1 MAALSSNATFTK
13 RRKRRPIILVGGDKG
28 GVGKSFGARAV
39 TGWLA
44 MQGYQVAAFDADG
57 RNGHLQRYYE
67 ASLGVS
73 RITLREQLGWTTM
86 YKAWEIVDDNC
97 VIIVDLP
104 GNVGADVAKEAT
116 RLKLIS
122 EALNRDLINIWVAAE
137 EEDSIWLLDAAL
149 QVADA
154 HRTIFLMNGRFG
166 ADPSKFELWNG
177 SKKRSHFV
185 SNGGAESFLPALPIY
200 ARTAI
205 AKARAPFH
213 NLSSANLGF
222 TDRIDFELWWTAV
235 EESLKPLSDLLGG
248 RP

>member
-1 MAALSSNATFTK
+1 MAALASNANFTK
-13 RRKRRPIILVGGDKG
+13 RRKCRPIVLMGGDKG

-44 MQGYQVAAFDADG
+44 FQGYQVAAFDADG
-57 RNGHLQRYYE
+57 RNPHLSRYYDD
-67 ASLGVS
+67 SLGVS
-73 RITLREQLGWTTM
+73 RTTLRDTLGWTSM
-86 YKAWEIVDDNC
+86 YKAWELVDENC

-104 GNVGADVAKEAT
+104 GNIGAEVAKEAT

-122 EALNRDLINIWVAAE
+122 EALNRDLINVWVAAE

-149 QVADA
+149 QVAEP
-154 HRTIFLMNGRFG
+154 HRTIFWMNGRFG

-177 SKKRSHFV
+177 SNKRDHFI
-185 SNGGAESFLPALPIY
+185 SEGGNESFLPVLPIY

-205 AKARAPFH
+205 ARARAPFH

-222 TDRIDFELWWTAV
+222 TDRIDFDLWWTAID
-235 EESLKPLSDLLGG
+235 ESLKPLSDLLGG

>member
-1 MAALSSNATFTK
+1 MAALASNANFTK
-13 RRKRRPIILVGGDKG
+13 RRKHRPIVLVGGDKG

-57 RNGHLQRYYE
+57 RNPHLARYYDN
-67 ASLGVS
+67 SLGVS
-73 RITLREQLGWTTM
+73 QLTLRETLGWTCM
-86 YKAWEIVDDNC
+86 YKTWELVDDNC

-104 GNVGADVAKEAT
+104 GNIGAEVAKEAT

-122 EALNRDLINIWVAAE
+122 ERLNRDLINVWVAAE
-137 EEDSIWLLDAAL
+137 EEDSIWLLGDAL

-154 HRTIFLMNGRFG
+154 HRTIFWMNGRFG
-166 ADPSKFELWNG
+166 ADSSKFELWND
-177 SKKRSHFV
+177 SQKRSNFI
-185 SNGGAESFLPALPIY
+185 SDGGIESFLPVLPIY

-205 AKARAPFH
+205 ARARAPFH
-213 NLSSANLGF
+213 NVSSANLGF
-222 TDRIDFELWWTAV
+222 TDRIDFDLWWTAV
-235 EESLKPLSDLLGG
+235 DESLKPLSDLLGG

>member
-1 MAALSSNATFTK
+1 MAALASNANFTK
-13 RRKRRPIILVGGDKG
+13 RRKRRPIVLVGGDKG
-28 GVGKSFGARAV
+28 GTGKSFGARAV
-39 TGWLA
+39 AGWLA

-57 RNGHLQRYYE
+57 RNGHLDRYYGE
-67 ASLGVS
+67 TLGVS
-73 RITLREQLGWTTM
+73 RITLRETLGWTSM
-86 YKAWEIVDDNC
+86 YKAWELADDNC

-104 GNVGADVAKEAT
+104 GNIGADVTREAT

-122 EALNRDLINIWVAAE
+122 EALNRDLINVWVAAE
-137 EEDSIWLLDAAL
+137 EEDSVWLLEEAL

-154 HRTIFLMNGRFG
+154 HRTIFWMNGRFG

-177 SKKRSHFV
+177 SKIRSHFI
-185 SNGGAESFLPALPIY
+185 SEGGTETFLPVLPIY

-205 AKARAPFH
+205 ARARAPFH

-222 TDRIDFELWWTAV
+222 TDRIDFDLWWTAV